1 MRGRDCIHVRTNARE
16 GESLGGFD
24 HMQTLMTQAVSIEQG
39 KEDKFRPLEL
49 KEADESDGE
58 QA

>member
-1 MRGRDCIHVRTNARE
+1 MC
-16 GESLGGFD
+16 FD
-24 HMQTLMTQAVSIEQG
+24 HVQTLMTQAVSIEQG
-39 KEDKFRPLEL
+39 KEDKFRSLEL